1 MIYEIHLYAPKT
13 GKLTPSMLKW
23 LFENGESND
32 QPEDYWPVRRI
43 KPRALARMMLRLDP
57 SLKAL
62 QGPGDD
68 VELHYPDEHL
78 GIVLYI
84 HERGMIIFFPYMQY
98 GVFSR
103 IVLGICYT
111 YIRYLYDEGGF
122 WSYDPQL
129 DILSY
134 ADDFQSIED
143 TAILMDQIMPR
154 LLPS

>member
-13 GKLTPSMLKW
+13 NKLTPTMLQW
-23 LFENGESND
+23 LFENGESKD
-32 QPEDYWPVRRI
+32 QPEQYWPVRQI

-57 SLKAL
+57 SLKAVE
-62 QGPGDD
+62 GPGED

-143 TAILMDQIMPR
+143 TAVLMDKILPR
-154 LLPS
+154 LLTN